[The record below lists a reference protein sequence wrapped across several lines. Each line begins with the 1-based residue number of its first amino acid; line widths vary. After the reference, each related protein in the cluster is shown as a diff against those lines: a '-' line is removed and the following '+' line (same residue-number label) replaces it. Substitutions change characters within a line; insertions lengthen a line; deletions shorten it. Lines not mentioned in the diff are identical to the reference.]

1 MNGAVMIEIII
12 LAAVAGFLVLRLRDV
27 LGRRTGHEN
36 PSDYFGPGGSATS
49 GHEGSSDTV
58 IPFPGA
64 EQMDPSMSH
73 ADIAA
78 LVELES
84 PIGETLVAAKDHET
98 SFNAQQFI
106 EGAKAAYEM
115 ILMGFEAGDKTAL
128 RPLLGN
134 DVFDSFTSVI
144 DERADNNLSVDAR
157 FVGLRSAK
165 IENAELTEETKTL
178 QIDVR
183 FDAEMIVAVRN
194 AEGEVVDGDPTFVR
208 RMNDLWTFE
217 RTLGDSNPGW
227 LLVETGD

>member
-1 MNGAVMIEIII
+1 MIIEIII

-36 PSDYFGPGGSATS
+36 PSDYFGPAGSAANEQS
-49 GHEGSSDTV
+49 GASDTV

-64 EQMDPSMSH
+64 EQMDPSMRH

-78 LVELES
+78 VVDLDG
-84 PIGETLVAAKDHET
+84 PIGETLVAAKTHEPE
-98 SFNAQQFI
+98 FDAERFV
-106 EGAKAAYEM
+106 EGSKAAYEM
-115 ILMGFEAGDKTAL
+115 ILMGFEAGDKSAL

-134 DVFDSFTSVI
+134 DVYDSFEGVI
-144 DERADNNLSVDAR
+144 DDRTANNLSVDAR
-157 FVGLRSAK
+157 FVGLRSTK
-165 IENAELTEETKTL
+165 IEGAQLNEAEKTL

-194 AEGEVVDGDPTFVR
+194 AEGEVVDGDPTVVR

-217 RTLGDSNPGW
+217 RKLGDSNPGW
-227 LLVETGD
+227 LLIETGD